1 MDNVNG
7 NMTSYNNPN
16 LESSTVLVPCIL
28 DQFHPHLDSEMY
40 MISEST
46 PDCSKV

>member
-7 NMTSYNNPN
+7 NMTSYSTPN

-28 DQFHPHLDSEMY
+28 EFHPHLDSEMY